1 MKRLLIYREKKFAS
15 ALLPYWII
23 ASITKKE
30 FMCKYGLEGDL
41 CKSNARGQAIPRI
54 DIATLDSIGKRISN
68 GQIIFIDLEDETKTI
83 FASTMDGCLS
93 DEIDLKDFEVHE
105 DYYEIC
111 LSTKGGFMNLSYPYF
126 KKSSTASIHFS
137 GS

>member
-1 MKRLLIYREKKFAS
+1 MS
-15 ALLPYWII
+15 
-23 ASITKKE
+23 
-30 FMCKYGLEGDL
+30 KYGLEGDL
-41 CKSNARGQAIPRI
+41 CRFDEKGQAISRI

-68 GQIIFIDLEDETKTI
+68 GQIILIDLEDETETI

-93 DEIDLKDFEVHE
+93 DEIDLKDFEVNE

-126 KKSSTASIHFS
+126 TEYKK
-137 GS
+137 

>member
-1 MKRLLIYREKKFAS
+1 MKRLFIYREKKFAS

-23 ASITKKE
+23 TNISKKE
-30 FMCKYGLEGDL
+30 FMSKYELEGDL
-41 CKSNARGQAIPRI
+41 CRFDEKGQAIPRI
-54 DIATLDSIGKRISN
+54 DIATLDSIGVRISN
-68 GQIIFIDLEDETKTI
+68 GQTVSIDLSDEVETI

-93 DEIDLKDFEVHE
+93 EEIDLKDFEVNG

-126 KKSSTASIHFS
+126 KKASTASIHFS